1 MGNRQPRNEWVDVVR
16 FWAMLGVF
24 FSHCRFPGWTGEYIR
39 RFSTL
44 AVPLFFA
51 SSGYFSAK
59 IDQRHCKK
67 RFLHMCRIVILAN
80 VFYFFYDLL
89 ELLATRQDLSQF
101 IRDTFTIKN
110 LLVFLLL
117 NESPL
122 RGHLWFLGAL
132 AYCSLAHLLWLI
144 GRNRFADNTL
154 SQKAQNRLQML
165 TMCLLFAANYIGERY
180 LYSIGAADKILI
192 AIRNWLFMGVPF
204 YLLGIFC
211 HRWTEQHLDRKNKVC
226 LWLVI
231 LICLFLFALVF
242 TPYHHTLLLYLPT
255 VPVIWCVLFLCGA
268 EKERTPSQF
277 LKMQAAYYRR
287 SGLLFYVL
295 QIAIIRIVDL
305 SVKGIGIDSSLIW
318 QWCRPVLI
326 FGILFLLSG
335 GISKIRYRLVKRPV
349 SV

>member
-67 RFLHMCRIVILAN
+67 RFLQMCRIVFVAN
-80 VFYFFYDLL
+80 VFYFFYDLV
-89 ELLATRQDLSQF
+89 ELLATGQDLFEF

-110 LLVFLLL
+110 LIVFLLL

-132 AYCSLAHLLWLI
+132 AYCSLVHLLWLI
-144 GRNRFADNTL
+144 WKELVCRRF
-154 SQKAQNRLQML
+154 SSKAQNRLQML
-165 TMCLLFAANYIGERY
+165 IMCLLFAVNYIGERY
-180 LYSIGAADKILI
+180 LSSIGAADKILI

-204 YLLGIFC
+204 YLLGISC
-211 HRWTEQHLDRKNKVC
+211 HRWTEHHSNRKNRVC

-231 LICLFLFALVF
+231 LIVLFLFALAF
-242 TPYHHTLLLYLPT
+242 APYHPLLLYLPT

-326 FGILFLLSG
+326 CGILFLLSG
-335 GISKIRYRLVKRPV
+335 GISKIRYRLVKRLV